1 MTYTDLTTNEL
12 TIIAHSFV
20 QKLKAYRVAQ
30 MINRCAK
37 TVYRYLETGASIA
50 DYQDHY
56 MRNKQRCGRK
66 RTQLSL
72 AELTYINDK
81 IAQG

>member
-1 MTYTDLTTNEL
+1 MTYIHLTTNEL

-30 MINRCAK
+30 MI
-37 TVYRYLETGASIA
+37 T
-50 DYQDHY
+50 
-56 MRNKQRCGRK
+56 RCGRK
-66 RTQLSL
+66 RTQLLL

-81 IAQG
+81 IAQGWTPDTIIGRAERPISCNLRTSLPDV